1 MPESPAQALA
11 LALVLGVTASDPAR
25 AADCVRHAETIAAG
39 MDPAVVDAVRD
50 AVEICLNTLPLKS

>member
-11 LALVLGVTASDPAR
+11 LARVSVTASDTASMTAFATLKLSPLTWIR
-25 AADCVRHAETIAAG
+25 LLLT
-39 MDPAVVDAVRD
+39 VRD